1 MRTSQEYSRE
11 LVYVSDW
18 HCSAILIISKRRL
31 FGFYQQTTIYPIP
44 PPLARQLFPLLL
56 SYLQFASAL
65 ALACSACRDSFS
77 AMIPQAF
84 FTAAVAILT
93 ILSNGASALEDTKHK
108 CFIDIWKQEG
118 DWTRGRES
126 LYLSVAKNPGESYWF
141 KQGLL
146 GASFTLITI
155 DDDCDASLRFGKMPP
170 RFFFEGRENSMYGL
184 TGHKLIGEINYQK
197 RHPFQNTR

>member
-1 MRTSQEYSRE
+1 
-11 LVYVSDW
+11 
-18 HCSAILIISKRRL
+18 
-31 FGFYQQTTIYPIP
+31 
-44 PPLARQLFPLLL
+44 
-56 SYLQFASAL
+56 
-65 ALACSACRDSFS
+65 
-77 AMIPQAF
+77 MIPQAF

-197 RHPFQNTR
+197 RHPFQNTRYNSNAQGNKGALS

>member
-1 MRTSQEYSRE
+1 
-11 LVYVSDW
+11 
-18 HCSAILIISKRRL
+18 
-31 FGFYQQTTIYPIP
+31 
-44 PPLARQLFPLLL
+44 
-56 SYLQFASAL
+56 
-65 ALACSACRDSFS
+65 
-77 AMIPQAF
+77 
-84 FTAAVAILT
+84 
-93 ILSNGASALEDTKHK
+93 

-126 LYLSVAKNPGESYWF
+126 LYLSVAKNPGESYWS

-146 GASFTLITI
+146 GVSFTLITI

-197 RHPFQNTR
+197 RHPFQNT